1 MALTGYLFD
10 TSVIHRLATP
20 QVADRVDALGVQRP
34 LYRCAVTDLEVM
46 RSSVSPADYE
56 ARRSALISAYSE
68 LPITPDVMARALDT
82 QRRMAAVS
90 KHRGLSLAD
99 LVVAACAAA
108 HGAVVVHYDGD
119 YDLIADVTGQP
130 AEWIVPAGSV
140 D

>member
-1 MALTGYLFD
+1 VALTGYLFD

-34 LYRCAVTDLEVM
+34 LYRCAVTDLEVL

-56 ARRSALISAYSE
+56 ARRGALISAYSE
-68 LPITPDVMARALDT
+68 LPITAEVMARALDI

-90 KHRGLSLAD
+90 RHRGLSLAD
-99 LVVAACAAA
+99 LVVAACAAT
-108 HGAVVVHYDGD
+108 HGAVVVHYDSD
-119 YDLIADVTGQP
+119 YDHIADVTGQP

>member
-10 TSVIHRLATP
+10 TSVIHRLAASL
-20 QVADRVDALGVQRP
+20 VADRVDALGVQRP
-34 LYRCAVTDLEVM
+34 LYRCAVTDLEVL

-56 ARRSALISAYSE
+56 ARRAALISAYSE

-90 KHRGLSLAD
+90 RHRGLSLAD

-108 HGAVVVHYDGD
+108 HDAVVVHYDSD
-119 YDLIADVTGQP
+119 YDLIAEVTGQP
-130 AEWIVPAGSV
+130 VEWIVPAGSV

>member
-20 QVADRVDALGVQRP
+20 QVADRVDALGIERP
-34 LYRCAVTDLEVM
+34 LHRCAVTDLEVL
-46 RSSVSPADYE
+46 RSSVSPSDYE
-56 ARRSALISAYSE
+56 ARRAALISAYSE

-82 QRRMAAVS
+82 QRRMAAAS
-90 KHRGLSLAD
+90 RHRGLSLAD
-99 LVVAACAAA
+99 LVVSACAAA